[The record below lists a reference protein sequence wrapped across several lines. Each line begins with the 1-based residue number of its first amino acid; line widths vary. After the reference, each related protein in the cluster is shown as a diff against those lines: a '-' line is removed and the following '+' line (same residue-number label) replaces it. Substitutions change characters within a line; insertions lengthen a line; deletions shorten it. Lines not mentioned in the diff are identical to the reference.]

1 MQENAVKSGNT
12 NTSALLK
19 KSQSAESKRCRFAVK
34 DNSSA
39 AAAAAA
45 SVSGAQANQPSF
57 HTSTSSNAST
67 VIEQP
72 QSKLRRSRS
81 PSNRKLHTDHQN
93 GVSGSTGNGL
103 VDANKGGIEFK
114 APLMIEQ
121 AEELMLMAK
130 MGKVTYKPS
139 CL

>member
-12 NTSALLK
+12 STSALLK

-81 PSNRKLHTDHQN
+81 PSNRKLHADHQN
-93 GVSGSTGNGL
+93 GVSTGNGL

-130 MGKVTYKPS
+130 MGKVI
-139 CL
+139 

>member
-1 MQENAVKSGNT
+1 MLSAMSG
-12 NTSALLK
+12 TSA
-19 KSQSAESKRCRFAVK
+19 
-34 DNSSA
+34 
-39 AAAAAA
+39 
-45 SVSGAQANQPSF
+45 GAANQPSF

-81 PSNRKLHTDHQN
+81 PSSHRKHSDKN
-93 GVSGSTGNGL
+93 GGGVSGL
-103 VDANKGGIEFK
+103 DNKGGIEFK

-130 MGKVTYKPS
+130 LGKITIYLFTLVYS
-139 CL
+139 

>member
-1 MQENAVKSGNT
+1 MKFYNCHNINFLFLILG
-12 NTSALLK
+12 TSAN
-19 KSQSAESKRCRFAVK
+19 V
-34 DNSSA
+34 
-39 AAAAAA
+39 
-45 SVSGAQANQPSF
+45 VVNQPSF

-81 PSNRKLHTDHQN
+81 PSSHRKHSDQN
-93 GVSGSTGNGL
+93 GGAVSGL
-103 VDANKGGIEFK
+103 DNKGGIEFK

-130 MGKVTYKPS
+130 LGKITPKYLNTYHLNFISGNMIFSPNRNLK
-139 CL
+139 

>member
-1 MQENAVKSGNT
+1 MV
-12 NTSALLK
+12 
-19 KSQSAESKRCRFAVK
+19 
-34 DNSSA
+34 
-39 AAAAAA
+39 
-45 SVSGAQANQPSF
+45 NQPSF

-81 PSNRKLHTDHQN
+81 PSTHRKHSDQN
-93 GVSGSTGNGL
+93 GGAVSGL
-103 VDANKGGIEFK
+103 DNKGGIEFK

-130 MGKVTYKPS
+130 LGKITFIVMLNEY
-139 CL
+139 